1 MTKLDFSAI
10 NKHTQLSFK
19 AQRNMIKN
27 IAKGATVLCDE
38 CKKPL
43 KLTTPIKGVKAAKT
57 GVCCAKGCTDIELE
71 FVP

>member
-1 MTKLDFSAI
+1 MSKLDFSAI

-27 IAKGATVLCDE
+27 IAKGGTVLCQQ
-38 CKKPL
+38 CQKPL
-43 KLTTPIKGVKAAKT
+43 QLTTPIKGVKVSKT
-57 GVCCAKGCTDIELE
+57 GVCCLRGCTDIELE

>member
-1 MTKLDFSAI
+1 MSIIDFSVI

-27 IAKGATVLCDE
+27 IAKGATVLCQQ
-38 CKKPL
+38 CQKPL
-43 KLTTPIKGVKAAKT
+43 QLTTPIKGKKVTKT